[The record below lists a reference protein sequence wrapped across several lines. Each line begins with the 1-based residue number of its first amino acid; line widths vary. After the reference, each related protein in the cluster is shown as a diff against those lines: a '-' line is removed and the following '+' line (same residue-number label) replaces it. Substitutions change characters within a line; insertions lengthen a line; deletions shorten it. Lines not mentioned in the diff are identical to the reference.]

1 MGPEW
6 DDDCTEHSTGPPCLG
21 HSSCLEPNLTQRP
34 VPLSRVS
41 SVQLDLGIF
50 FLVKGFCCC
59 CCCCCFRV
67 EGFKYN
73 MFSSCVFFFS
83 CTWPFWHPD
92 IGNLSYLIFFLE
104 RSLPATSVLS
114 PWMGCSLGLQC
125 SFNPGNCP
133 SVPPKELTLP
143 FLFCVACGLLFLGLL
158 PGFDGACLSVASWN
172 VM

>member
-6 DDDCTEHSTGPPCLG
+6 DDDCTEHKHRARAWVIVHVWSQI
-21 HSSCLEPNLTQRP
+21 LTERP
-34 VPLSRVS
+34 APLSRVS
-41 SVQLDLGIF
+41 SVQLDPGI

-67 EGFKYN
+67 EEFKYN

-83 CTWPFWHPD
+83 CAWPFWHPD
-92 IGNLSYLIFFLE
+92 IGNLPYLIFFLE
-104 RSLPATSVLS
+104 ISLLATSVLS
-114 PWMGCSLGLQC
+114 PWMGCSLGLQY

-143 FLFCVACGLLFLGLL
+143 FPFCVACGLLFLGLP